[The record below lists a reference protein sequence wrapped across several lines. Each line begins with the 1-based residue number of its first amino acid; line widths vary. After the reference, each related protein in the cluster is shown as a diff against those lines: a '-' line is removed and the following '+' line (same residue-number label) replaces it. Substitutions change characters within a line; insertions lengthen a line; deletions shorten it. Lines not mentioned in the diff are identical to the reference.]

1 MAKVL
6 EHEKAA
12 VVELF
17 AVGAL
22 NRLQVA
28 SKDRPTVGAI
38 AWRRDLDLG
47 GEGGVG
53 GESARVAALS
63 CYHAA
68 TTASERPRTRTRRR
82 GSFQPEGVRGFL
94 AGCCRVGRS

>member
-12 VVELF
+12 VVELL

-22 NRLQVA
+22 NRLHVA

-38 AWRRDLDLG
+38 ACGCDFDLG

-53 GESARVAALS
+53 GESALGPHGAELAHDGLGIAHGAGVVA
-63 CYHAA
+63 HPAA
-68 TTASERPRTRTRRR
+68 A
-82 GSFQPEGVRGFL
+82 
-94 AGCCRVGRS
+94 

>member
-38 AWRRDLDLG
+38 ACGCDLDLG

-53 GESARVAALS
+53 GESALGPHGAELAHDGLGIAHGAGVAHPAGRLTRPAP
-63 CYHAA
+63 HA
-68 TTASERPRTRTRRR
+68 S
-82 GSFQPEGVRGFL
+82 
-94 AGCCRVGRS
+94 VGQ